1 MDWFFIWFRKRM
13 LDAVMR
19 KEAGGALKARRA
31 EEVVSTSGS
40 NTQKAPLKRVELL
53 QAVNGKV
60 IEIMHRKAPHAD
72 WEVTLYIVK
81 DDEALADAIATALL
95 VTGEN

>member
-1 MDWFFIWFRKRM
+1 VRNE
-13 LDAVMR
+13 VVV
-19 KEAGGALKARRA
+19 ARND
-31 EEVVSTSGS
+31 VVSTRGS
-40 NTQKAPLKRVELL
+40 STQKSPLKRVELL

-60 IEIMHRKAPHAD
+60 IEVMHRKSPHAD
-72 WEVTLYIVK
+72 WEVTLYIIK

>member
-1 MDWFFIWFRKRM
+1 MKWLKRW
-13 LDAVMR
+13 LFNAVREASHYERDELRLVKDAV
-19 KEAGGALKARRA
+19 
-31 EEVVSTSGS
+31 VSSSGS

-53 QAVNGKV
+53 NAVNGKV
-60 IEIMHRKAPHAD
+60 IEIMHRKSHQHD
-72 WEVTLYIVK
+72 WETTLYIVK

>member
-1 MDWFFIWFRKRM
+1 MKWLKRW
-13 LDAVMR
+13 LFNAVREASHYEREELRHVKDA
-19 KEAGGALKARRA
+19 
-31 EEVVSTSGS
+31 VVSTRGS

-60 IEIMHRKAPHAD
+60 IEIMHRKSSNHE
-72 WEVTLYIVK
+72 WETTLYIIK

>member
-1 MDWFFIWFRKRM
+1 MDWFFNWFRRRM
-13 LDAVMR
+13 LSAGIRNEVVVARNDAVLTR
-19 KEAGGALKARRA
+19 D
-31 EEVVSTSGS
+31 S

-60 IEIMHRKAPHAD
+60 IEIMHRKSHQHEWD
-72 WEVTLYIVK
+72 TTLYIVK

>member
-1 MDWFFIWFRKRM
+1 MDWFFIWFRQRM
-13 LDAVMR
+13 QRVAMKDGVML
-19 KEAGGALKARRA
+19 ASATL
-31 EEVVSTSGS
+31 TSQHS
-40 NTQKAPLKRVELL
+40 NTQKSPLKRVELL

-60 IEIMHRKAPHAD
+60 IEITHRKSPHAD

>member
-13 LDAVMR
+13 LEASHYERDELRLVKDAV
-19 KEAGGALKARRA
+19 
-31 EEVVSTSGS
+31 VSRDS

-53 QAVNGKV
+53 SAVNGKV
-60 IEIMHRKAPHAD
+60 LEIMHRKSQQHE
-72 WEVTLYIVK
+72 WETTLYIVK

>member
-1 MDWFFIWFRKRM
+1 MDWFFTWFRGRM
-13 LDAVMR
+13 IR
-19 KEAGGALKARRA
+19 AGIRNEGVALVSNRPD
-31 EEVVSTSGS
+31 VVSTGS

-60 IEIMHRKAPHAD
+60 IEIMHRKSPHAD
-72 WEVTLYIVK
+72 WEVTLYIIK
-81 DDEALADAIATALL
+81 DDEALADAVATALL